1 MHCRVYGET
10 VYILHGMVR
19 YWNSVKDYQMFQSTK
34 KKMFWLSCINIFMVV
49 LIAAIRLLVGHV
61 HLVSACSTMF
71 VFITTF
77 YYVKLLERYD
87 TVKYCFLKSHGG
99 KYYRNKVVLPEL
111 AFSLCYILTGAAIVY
126 QLIFEMLS
134 RL

>member
-1 MHCRVYGET
+1 
-10 VYILHGMVR
+10 MVR
-19 YWNSVKDYQMFQSTK
+19 YWSSEKDYLRFQPVK
-34 KKMFWLSCINIFMVV
+34 KKMFWLSCINLFMVV
-49 LIAAIRLLVGHV
+49 LIAIIRLLVGHI

-99 KYYRNKVVLPEL
+99 KYYINKVVLPEL
-111 AFSLCYILTGAAIVY
+111 AFNLCYIVTGAAIVY
-126 QLIFEMLS
+126 QLIFDLLS
-134 RL
+134 GI